1 MPFNV
6 PILLTWL
13 RIVVIPVFVAI
24 YYLPDG
30 WMAPATRNWTGM
42 TIFLVASITDWLDG
56 WIARR
61 WGLATAF
68 GAFLDPVADKLMVAA
83 ALIVLV
89 WLDRADSYLAIII
102 IGREIAIS
110 ALREWMAELGQ
121 RRSVAVAFVGK
132 LKTGAQMTAIVALL
146 LYEPLIPGVPTPLL
160 GTVALWIAAI
170 LTLWSMFHYLRL
182 AAPHLHGYRADVDAV
197 TRGGPSVGDADQSEP
212 RRAMPPGE

>member
-13 RIVVIPVFVAI
+13 RIVLIPVFVAI

-30 WMAPATRNWTGM
+30 WMLPATRNWSGM
-42 TIFLVASITDWLDG
+42 AIFLVASLTDWLDG
-56 WIARR
+56 WVARR
-61 WGLATAF
+61 WGLTTAF

-89 WLDRADSYLAIII
+89 WLDRAESYLAFII

-110 ALREWMAELGQ
+110 ALREWMAQIG
-121 RRSVAVAFVGK
+121 RTRSVGVAMIGK
-132 LKTGAQMTAIVALL
+132 IKTVAQMTALIALL
-146 LYEPLIPGVPTPLL
+146 LWEPLIPGVSTPLL
-160 GTVALWIAAI
+160 GLVALWVAAI

-182 AAPHLHGYRADVDAV
+182 AAPHLHETPQDAPAPIV
-197 TRGGPSVGDADQSEP
+197 RVPRPSVDHSAP
-212 RRAMPPGE
+212 KTVK